1 MQVIQSEPTHG
12 LAPAERYLRA
22 LWDARWLYLL
32 IVAAFVVGSVIVTA
46 LLPRTYSSQAILSA
60 RQAPSLASTGVL
72 YDSVMATALPT
83 NEDRGNR
90 LELVPGRFV
99 KILEANRTVT
109 LAAQD
114 AGVLD
119 ASTGVDE
126 RQISGWVEVEQVE
139 GTDLIALAVNQ
150 PTAEAAKRFT
160 ERLVARTIEFSRQE
174 NNSAD
179 TRQLLEAQVEHAEKA
194 LTAAEKRFAEIE
206 AAGAGAATKVR
217 RDRAAMDLDLARKTY
232 VPLRRRLDAVDLLL
246 AEQQL
251 QLYIVDPPTLPI
263 RPSFPRPVLNV
274 SIGLI
279 LGILTAT
286 LVVIVRSIFSP
297 SGSRAR

>member
-32 IVAAFVVGSVIVTA
+32 IVAALVVGSVIVTA
-46 LLPRTYSSQAILSA
+46 LLPRAYSSQAILSV

-72 YDSVMATALPT
+72 YDSVMATARPT
-83 NEDRGNR
+83 EEDRGDR
-90 LELVPGRFV
+90 QELVPRRFL
-99 KILEANRTVT
+99 KRLAANRTVT

-126 RQISGWVEVEQVE
+126 RQISRWIEADQVE
-139 GTDLIALAVNQ
+139 RTDLIALAVNQ
-150 PTAEAAKRFT
+150 PTAEAAKRFA

-179 TRQLLEAQVEHAEKA
+179 TRQLLEAHVDHAEKA
-194 LTAAEKRFAEIE
+194 LTAAENRFAEIE

-251 QLYIVDPPTLPI
+251 QLYVVDPPTLPI

-286 LVVIVRSIFSP
+286 VVVVVRSIFAAP
-297 SGSRAR
+297 QGRPR